1 MKRVLILLVIFV
13 IFSIML
19 PIYAIEVDDEWY
31 KKAIDTLANSD
42 KYIAKLLDEIDSL
55 TAELNATDV
64 RLDYYR
70 QKYNAQR
77 GLYIGGNAAYPVG
90 ASGMAMIKFDQWGL
104 YTIGGYQN
112 GFYIGLGGIF
122 KIGR

>member
-1 MKRVLILLVIFV
+1 VKRVKVLLLILMLCLVSSSVFAVEISEEKLAEV
-13 IFSIML
+13 IEHI
-19 PIYAIEVDDEWY
+19 A
-31 KKAIDTLANSD
+31 TLQ
-42 KYIAKLLDEIDSL
+42 AKVDSL

-77 GLYIGGNAAYPVG
+77 GLYVGGNAAYPIG

>member
-1 MKRVLILLVIFV
+1 MKRVKVLLLILTLCLVSSSALAV
-13 IFSIML
+13 DVSEEWL
-19 PIYAIEVDDEWY
+19 LEVQSHI
-31 KKAIDTLANSD
+31 ATLQS
-42 KYIAKLLDEIDSL
+42 KVDSL

-77 GLYIGGNAAYPVG
+77 GLYVGGNAAYPIG

-104 YTIGGYQN
+104 YTIGGHQN